1 MNVGGDITL
10 DRSVSSGTNLCPKNR
25 VRFRITVPSGDGNR
39 ALFRGMGCE

>member
-25 VRFRITVPSGDGNR
+25 VRFIRGPQEGNTDENR
-39 ALFRGMGCE
+39 NSRTQA